1 MISHRKCEIFE
12 ANGVPS
18 SVQYNIADSGS
29 AGNGATFSSSH
40 QFTNIR
46 TGFTMPM
53 FQQTPQRAV
62 NVVSFGAAGV
72 QAVGPG
78 AKTFVQQPD
87 GSYTEQL

>member
-1 MISHRKCEIFE
+1 
-12 ANGVPS
+12 
-18 SVQYNIADSGS
+18 
-29 AGNGATFSSSH
+29 
-40 QFTNIR
+40 
-46 TGFTMPM
+46 MPM